1 MIDINVNLNI
11 NLDMSQRMMDFLRLF
26 APDMPQDVYDGTRAA
41 RPAKPAE
48 KPVEE
53 PKPETVQSPTPAEKA
68 APAPQQAPA
77 APAKK
82 EISDADLRLAVKA
95 AKDKV
100 GTDGVKALFH
110 EFEIPNSSAC
120 PQERRSEL
128 MDRLNKLAA

>member
-1 MIDINVNLNI
+1 MIDIDVNLNI

-26 APDMPQDVYDGTRAA
+26 APDMPRDVYDGTRAA

-53 PKPETVQSPTPAEKA
+53 PKSETVQSPAPAEKA

-77 APAKK
+77 APAQK

>member
-53 PKPETVQSPTPAEKA
+53 PKPETEQSPVREEKA

-77 APAKK
+77 APAQK

-120 PQERRSEL
+120 PPERRSEL

>member
-26 APDMPQDVYDGTRAA
+26 APDMPRDVYDGTRAA

-53 PKPETVQSPTPAEKA
+53 PKPETVQSHTPAEKA

-77 APAKK
+77 APAQK

>member
-1 MIDINVNLNI
+1 MKKLVFIDACVRQDGSRTRRIAEPVISALAVRYEVVRYDLTEMEGI
-11 NLDMSQRMMDFLRLF
+11 VPLDPKLF
-26 APDMPQDVYDGTRAA
+26 GERGQGSIP
-41 RPAKPAE
+41 
-48 KPVEE
+48 
-53 PKPETVQSPTPAEKA
+53 SW
-68 APAPQQAPA
+68 
-77 APAKK
+77 
-82 EISDADLRLAVKA
+82 AVKA

>member
-53 PKPETVQSPTPAEKA
+53 PKPETVPSPTPAEKA

-77 APAKK
+77 APAQK

>member
-53 PKPETVQSPTPAEKA
+53 PKPETVQFPAPAEKA

-77 APAKK
+77 APAQK